1 VIDSHTHLHHADF
14 DGDRDAVVQRL
25 REAGVTRVLEVGIDR
40 PGLDAALDLAAR
52 YPEVAAAV
60 GCHPHEA
67 RHWDAAFAADL
78 RAAAAE
84 ESVVAVGE
92 IGLDFYRDYSPR
104 DDQERAFREQLAI
117 ARETGLPVVFHVR
130 AAEADF
136 LRVLDAEGDPPR
148 AVLHAFSH
156 DAAFARECVGRG
168 FWLGVGGMVTFP
180 KSRLPDVLAGL
191 SPDCVLLETDCPW
204 LAPLPHRGKRNEPAR
219 LVHVLARLAEI
230 WDLPAAELEA
240 RLDANFVRFCG
251 R

>member
-1 VIDSHTHLHHADF
+1 MIDSHAHLHHADF
-14 DGDRDAVVQRL
+14 DGDRDAVFERL
-25 REAGVTRVLEVGIDR
+25 RDAGVTRILEVGIDR
-40 PGLDAALDLAAR
+40 PGLDAALALAAR
-52 YPEVAAAV
+52 YPEVRAAV

-67 RHWDAAFAADL
+67 RRWDAAFAADL

-84 ESVVAVGE
+84 EPVVAIGE
-92 IGLDFYRDYSPR
+92 IGLDFYRDHSPR
-104 DDQERAFREQLAI
+104 DAQERAFREQLAV
-117 ARETGLPVVFHVR
+117 ARETGSPVVFHVR

-136 LRVLDAEGDPPR
+136 LRVLDEEGDPTR

-180 KSRLPDVLAGL
+180 GSRLPGVLADL

-204 LAPLPHRGKRNEPAR
+204 LSPVPHRGKRNEPAR
-219 LVHVLARLAEI
+219 LIHVLARLAEL
-230 WDLPAAELEA
+230 WRLPASELEA
-240 RLDANFVRFCG
+240 RLDANFERFCG